1 MVKLFIS
8 NFYLFFP
15 DTEAQ
20 QDFILTLDE
29 LELKMLIE
37 KNYIMSKKN
46 RKSIIYELIG
56 KYDSKSKFDE
66 KFQATSNL
74 SINRKNQADSIGN
87 LLLDQ
92 VIRN

>member
-46 RKSIIYELIG
+46 RKSIIYELT
-56 KYDSKSKFDE
+56 KK
-66 KFQATSNL
+66 
-74 SINRKNQADSIGN
+74 
-87 LLLDQ
+87 
-92 VIRN
+92 